1 MKRALVLAAVILS
14 GAAAAVAIG
23 STAEGGS
30 QDVVDFGADRWDL
43 ANAKVVDFLGRK
55 ALMGTAFLKDVAFRD
70 GIIEFDVAA
79 STDRARSYPGVLF
92 RVGPGQSWERVYI
105 RPHRQLLYGDVIQY
119 LASFNGVDSWQFYN
133 GYGATASAAVPV
145 KEWLPVKLEVAGEQ
159 ARVFLGGSARP
170 ALVIPRLKH
179 GRSEGTVGVM
189 GPADGTA
196 YFSNVRVRTDVV
208 PAFDPIP
215 QPDES
220 PGALVDWQ
228 VSKPFPLAAVDLEK
242 SPLEQGLGDP
252 GWKPLRAEP
261 GGLVDVSR
269 LHPRSGQPDVAFA
282 RTVIRSAADEIRRFD
297 IGYSD
302 IVAVFL
308 DGRPLFLG
316 DSRYQYRDSSFLG
329 IAGYFDSVF
338 LPLRKGDNELLL
350 AVGEV
355 SGGWGFMVRD
365 GRAVFSAPGVEEAW
379 LTERTFRVPES
390 AAFDPARDRL
400 FVSNYDA
407 YNPSRGEGRQFI
419 SKLTLDGRIESPDW
433 VGGLSNPTGLCVVG
447 DRLFAVERQSVA
459 EIDILQAK
467 VLAHHPIPGAMM
479 PNDIAAAP
487 DGALYITDSNR
498 GAIFRLAE
506 GRVEEW
512 LRSPEIARPNGIA
525 ILGSKLYVGVNA
537 EAKLKAVDLASKAVT
552 TVAAF
557 GPGIID
563 GLAAFSGPGG
573 DVLLVSHNE
582 GRLFRVS
589 ASGRVERILDT
600 TVIGRPL
607 ADFAYLAGRAM
618 IVVPTFTENR
628 VAAYRLAR

>member
-1 MKRALVLAAVILS
+1 MKKALILAVLIPLFAAGAIAFGLS
-14 GAAAAVAIG
+14 VKRGAQEA
-23 STAEGGS
+23 T
-30 QDVVDFGADRWDL
+30 DFGADRWDL
-43 ANAKVVDFLGRK
+43 SKAEIVDFLGRK

-70 GIIEFDVAA
+70 GVIEFDVAA

-105 RPHRQLLYGDVIQY
+105 RPHRQLLYGDVLQY
-119 LASFNGVDSWQFYN
+119 VASFNGVDSWQFYN
-133 GYGATASAAVPV
+133 GYGATASAAIPV
-145 KEWLPVKLEVAGEQ
+145 KEWLPVKIEVAGEQ

-196 YFSNVRVRTDVV
+196 YFSNIRVRTDVV
-208 PAFDPIP
+208 PTFDPIP
-215 QPDES
+215 LPDDS
-220 PGALVDWQ
+220 PGVLVGWQ
-228 VSKPFPLAAVDLEK
+228 VSKPFPLTAVDLEK

-282 RTVIRSAADEIRRFD
+282 RTVIRSAADEVRRFD

-308 DGRPLFLG
+308 DGRPVFLG

-338 LPLRKGDNELLL
+338 LPLRKGENELLL

-365 GRAVFSAPGVEEAW
+365 GRAVFAAPGVEEAW
-379 LTERTFRVPES
+379 LTEKSFRVH
-390 AAFDPARDRL
+390 
-400 FVSNYDA
+400 VSNYDA
-407 YNPSRGEGRQFI
+407 YNPSRGEGRQSI
-419 SKLTLDGRIESPDW
+419 AKLTLDGRIESPDW
-433 VGGLSNPTGLCVVG
+433 VGGLVNPTGLCVVG
-447 DRLFAVERQSVA
+447 DRLFAVERQNVA
-459 EIDILQAK
+459 EIDIPRAK
-467 VLAHHPIPGAMM
+467 ILARHAIPGAMM

-498 GAIFRLAE
+498 GAIFKLEA
-506 GRVEEW
+506 GRMEEW

-525 ILGSKLYVGVNA
+525 VLGGRLYVGVNA

-563 GLAAFSGPGG
+563 GLAAFPGPRG
-573 DVLLVSHNE
+573 DALLVSHNE

-589 ASGRVERILDT
+589 ASGQVERILDT

-607 ADFAYLAGRAM
+607 ADFAYVEGWAM